1 MTKFCKFCGTQ
12 YEEGEGCTCEKAKL
26 AAQSSVMQAEWARQS
41 AANVAYQK
49 MVHMLNGVL
58 MCLKAYFRFPIKT
71 TQVAVQRGDINSA
84 ATFLVVKLIASGLL
98 LFSIL
103 AKICE
108 IISDGINISAK
119 AIGAFQ
125 ISDLINL
132 PKIKAPLGIGLLYGI
147 LISAIA
153 ICLCVL
159 LVLVLNKI
167 AHSDATLKDSL
178 IAYGI
183 NSPISTIFLL
193 AAFLMSFISLS
204 IGLFLFTIAIIAD
217 MVMVVV
223 STQSLAKSSDSFVF
237 WISSIC
243 GIAAV
248 VFLTTTIFTKVFM
261 LSAIGNITVSMKGE
275 TSQFKNV
282 LNMLP
287 AELTN
292 LETFIQYIANKIL

>member
-1 MTKFCKFCGTQ
+1 
-12 YEEGEGCTCEKAKL
+12 
-26 AAQSSVMQAEWARQS
+26 
-41 AANVAYQK
+41 
-49 MVHMLNGVL
+49 
-58 MCLKAYFRFPIKT
+58 
-71 TQVAVQRGDINSA
+71 
-84 ATFLVVKLIASGLL
+84 
-98 LFSIL
+98 
-103 AKICE
+103 
-108 IISDGINISAK
+108 
-119 AIGAFQ
+119 
-125 ISDLINL
+125 
-132 PKIKAPLGIGLLYGI
+132 
-147 LISAIA
+147 
-153 ICLCVL
+153 
-159 LVLVLNKI
+159 
-167 AHSDATLKDSL
+167 
-178 IAYGI
+178 
-183 NSPISTIFLL
+183 PISTIFLL